1 MRTRP
6 VLTVLLVCFTAA
18 LAQAQPQRDP
28 FAQMFRLPGVEF
40 NQQQQSK
47 IEKLR
52 AEYVPKLTQ
61 LREQLNGVYTREQ
74 RQARRDAMR
83 AARDAGKS
91 LREARAEIDKAV
103 NLTDEQ
109 KEKIAALQKQQAQL
123 TAAVREKIVA
133 LLTKE
138 QRQHIQQRPA
148 RNDNNARLPGDVSA
162 REVLRNV
169 KYGPHERNVMD
180 VWLAQSKEPTP
191 VLVSIHGGGF
201 RGGNKSVDRNLLA
214 SCLKEG
220 ISVVAITYRL
230 SDTAIAPA
238 QHLDAA
244 RAIQFIRSKAKE
256 WNLDKTR
263 FAATG
268 GSAGAGLSLWLGFHD
283 DMADPDSKD
292 PVKREST
299 RLTCM
304 AVYNG
309 QSTYDPRVL
318 RELFP
323 GSDTYKHAAL
333 QQLYDYD
340 LDKLDEAPPEKIKLF
355 EEVSALTHLTDDDPP
370 ALLMYATQLDTP
382 VTNQG
387 VGIHHPKLGKLLQQR
402 MQKLDIPCQVVTGV
416 GRGQNRAPLTFEF
429 IKKHLRDAAK
439 Q

>member
-1 MRTRP
+1 MRPRP
-6 VLTVLLVCFTAA
+6 VLTVLLVCSTAA
-18 LAQAQPQRDP
+18 LAQAQQQRDP
-28 FAQMFRLPGVEF
+28 FAQVFRLPGVEF
-40 NQQQQSK
+40 NQQQQAK
-47 IEKLR
+47 IAELR
-52 AEYVPKLTQ
+52 KEYVPTLAEIQ
-61 LREQLNGVYTREQ
+61 EQLNGVYTREQ

-91 LREARAEIDKAV
+91 LREVRAEIDKAV
-103 NLTDEQ
+103 NLTEEQ
-109 KEKIAALQKQQAQL
+109 KKKLTELQAEQRRL
-123 TAAVREKIVA
+123 TAAVRERLTA
-133 LLTKE
+133 LLSDE
-138 QRQHIQQRPA
+138 QRRQLPRRPG
-148 RNDNNARLPGDVSA
+148 RNNAARPQRNVSA

-180 VWLAQSKEPTP
+180 VWLAESKEPTP

-283 DMADPDSKD
+283 DMADPDSKE

-370 ALLMYATQLDTP
+370 ALLMYATELDTP

-416 GRGQNRAPLTFEF
+416 GRGQQRAPLTFDF
-429 IKKHLRDAAK
+429 IKKHLKDAAERE
-439 Q
+439 

>member
-6 VLTVLLVCFTAA
+6 VLTVLLVCLTAA
-18 LAQAQPQRDP
+18 LAQAQQQRDP
-28 FAQMFRLPGVEF
+28 FAQVFRLPGVEF
-40 NQQQQSK
+40 NQEQRSQ

-52 AEYVPKLTQ
+52 GEYVPKLTQ

-109 KEKIAALQKQQAQL
+109 QEKIAALQKEQTQL
-123 TAAVREKIVA
+123 TAAVREKIQA
-133 LLTKE
+133 LLTDE
-138 QRQHIQQRPA
+138 QRRQLPRRPGRNNTDRPQR
-148 RNDNNARLPGDVSA
+148 NVSA
-162 REVLRNV
+162 RETLRNV

-201 RGGNKSVDRNLLA
+201 RGGNKSVDANLLR
-214 SCLKEG
+214 SCLDEG

-256 WNLDKTR
+256 WNVDKTR

-283 DMADPDSKD
+283 DMADPDSED
-292 PVKREST
+292 SVKREST

-370 ALLMYATQLDTP
+370 ALLMYATELDTP

-387 VGIHHPKLGKLLQQR
+387 IGIHHPKLGKLLQQR

-416 GRGQNRAPLTFEF
+416 GRGQQRAPLTFEF
-429 IKKHLRDAAK
+429 VKKHFEDAAK